1 MRYVFLL
8 LILPSAAFAAWD
20 DYLSQDEYLDVPTE
34 EILIKKPEKFLRNE
48 TMIYDLNTDL
58 GIRDQRKY
66 TGTDRNRFSLSG
78 HLSADYEHLSDIL
91 GVDVTYLRRSERYD
105 RIWWGAHFFRHSTAF
120 DAVADQQTDEALGR
134 PGNQK
139 ETITGVGLGL
149 SYRFKLM
156 LGFWE
161 TENVFENID
170 VFVNYLRFDE
180 TFVDK
185 TYQGYGLTTSY
196 GLIKRSSTNF
206 YYGPKISY
214 NFAPVKREKLDA
226 SETSRRSRELTLGW
240 LSLAFELGFFY

>member
-1 MRYVFLL
+1 MKILF
-8 LILPSAAFAAWD
+8 LILLPSLAFGAWD
-20 DYLSQDEYLDVPTE
+20 DHLFVEDYEEVPTE
-34 EILIKKPEKFLRNE
+34 EILIKKPEKFLRHE
-48 TMIYDLNTDL
+48 SMIYDLNTDL

-78 HLSADYEHLSDIL
+78 HLSANYEHLDDIL
-91 GVDVTYLRRSERYD
+91 GLDVTYLRRSDRYD
-105 RIWWGAHFFRHSTAF
+105 RIWWGAHFFRHTTAY
-120 DAVADQQTDEALGR
+120 DAVAEKQSDEAPGR

-139 ETITGVGLGL
+139 ETITGFGLGL
-149 SYRFKLM
+149 SYRFKLI
-156 LGFWE
+156 LGFWQ

-180 TFVDK
+180 SFVDR

-196 GLIKRSSTNF
+196 GLIKRSKTNF

-214 NFAPVKREKLDA
+214 NVAPVKRDKLDNA
-226 SETSRRSRELTLGW
+226 ETSRRARELTLGW